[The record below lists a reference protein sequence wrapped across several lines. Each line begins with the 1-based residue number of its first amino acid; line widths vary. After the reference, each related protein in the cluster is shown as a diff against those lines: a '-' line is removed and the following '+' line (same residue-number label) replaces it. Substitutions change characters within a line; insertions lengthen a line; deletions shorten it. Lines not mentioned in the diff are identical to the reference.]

1 MAKEKL
7 EKTNAI
13 RILEREKVSYQH
25 RSWSAA
31 TKENTGVELAQ
42 ALGQPPEQVFKT
54 LVTVGKSGNHYVF
67 MLPVAETL
75 HLKKAAAAVGE
86 KAVSMIKE
94 KELLPLTG
102 YVHGGCSPIGMKKLF
117 PTVIHESAL
126 QFDTILCSAGK
137 IGHQLEVSPL
147 DIQKVTG
154 CTLGGRANVLLFGE
168 QRNRSDSPVTFEQGV
183 VNEDSRQQAN
193 PCELHAMQ

>member
-25 RSWSAA
+25 RSWPAA

-117 PTVIHESAL
+117 PTYIDETAQLYDEIGV
-126 QFDTILCSAGK
+126 SAGCR
-137 IGHQLEVSPL
+137 
-147 DIQKVTG
+147 G
-154 CTLGGRANVLLFGE
+154 CQVLLDPM
-168 QRNRSDSPVTFEQGV
+168 QLTDY
-183 VNEDSRQQAN
+183 VNATLCDLTE
-193 PCELHAMQ
+193 

>member
-42 ALGQPPEQVFKT
+42 ALGQSPEQVFKT

-117 PTVIHESAL
+117 QRSSMKV
-126 QFDTILCSAGK
+126 LCNLIRFCAVLGK
-137 IGHQLEVSPL
+137 SGISWKFLRW
-147 DIQKVTG
+147 IFRK
-154 CTLGGRANVLLFGE
+154 
-168 QRNRSDSPVTFEQGV
+168 
-183 VNEDSRQQAN
+183 
-193 PCELHAMQ
+193 

>member
-54 LVTVGKSGNHYVF
+54 LVENLGIIMF
-67 MLPVAETL
+67 LCC
-75 HLKKAAAAVGE
+75 
-86 KAVSMIKE
+86 
-94 KELLPLTG
+94 LL
-102 YVHGGCSPIGMKKLF
+102 
-117 PTVIHESAL
+117 
-126 QFDTILCSAGK
+126 
-137 IGHQLEVSPL
+137 
-147 DIQKVTG
+147 QKR
-154 CTLGGRANVLLFGE
+154 CI
-168 QRNRSDSPVTFEQGV
+168 
-183 VNEDSRQQAN
+183 
-193 PCELHAMQ
+193 

>member
-25 RSWSAA
+25 RSWPAA

-75 HLKKAAAAVGE
+75 HLKKAATAVGE

-102 YVHGGCSPIGMKKLF
+102 YVHG
-117 PTVIHESAL
+117 VIHESAL

-154 CTLGGRANVLLFGE
+154 CTFADIIE
-168 QRNRSDSPVTFEQGV
+168 
-183 VNEDSRQQAN
+183 
-193 PCELHAMQ
+193 

>member
-42 ALGQPPEQVFKT
+42 ALGQSPEQVFKT

-102 YVHGGCSPIGMKKLF
+102 YVHGGCSPIGMKKHF
-117 PTVIHESAL
+117 PTYIHETCTA
-126 QFDTILCSAGK
+126 FPYIYISAGIRGLQIK
-137 IGHQLEVSPL
+137 IAADDLIKETKAEICS
-147 DIQKVTG
+147 
-154 CTLGGRANVLLFGE
+154 LFTE
-168 QRNRSDSPVTFEQGV
+168 
-183 VNEDSRQQAN
+183 
-193 PCELHAMQ
+193 

>member
-1 MAKEKL
+1 MNHGKGK
-7 EKTNAI
+7 I
-13 RILEREKVSYQH
+13 RENQCNSNFRTGKVSYQH
-25 RSWSAA
+25 RSWPAA

-54 LVTVGKSGNHYVF
+54 LVTVGNSGNHYVF

-117 PTVIHESAL
+117 PTVINESAL

-137 IGHQLEVSPL
+137 IGHQLEVTPL

-154 CTLGGRANVLLFGE
+154 CTFADIIE
-168 QRNRSDSPVTFEQGV
+168 
-183 VNEDSRQQAN
+183 
-193 PCELHAMQ
+193 

>member
-25 RSWSAA
+25 RSWQAA

-102 YVHGGCSPIGMKKLF
+102 YVHGGCSPIGMKKLY
-117 PTVIHESAL
+117 PTFIDESAQL
-126 QFDTILCSAGK
+126 FDAICVSAGK
-137 IGHQLEVSPL
+137 IGAQV
-147 DIQKVTG
+147 
-154 CTLGGRANVLLFGE
+154 
-168 QRNRSDSPVTFEQGV
+168 
-183 VNEDSRQQAN
+183 
-193 PCELHAMQ
+193 ELAPDALCGLISAKYAELTD

>member
-13 RILEREKVSYQH
+13 RILEREKIPYHH
-25 RSWSAA
+25 RVWAAA
-31 TKENTGVELAQ
+31 TRENTGVELAA

-75 HLKKAAAAVGE
+75 QLKKAATAVGE
-86 KAVSMIKE
+86 KAISMIKE

-117 PTVIHESAL
+117 PTVVHETAL
-126 QFDTILCSAGK
+126 QFETILCSAGK
-137 IGHQLEVSPL
+137 IGHQLELAPSAIRQL
-147 DIQKVTG
+147 TDCTFADIV
-154 CTLGGRANVLLFGE
+154 E
-168 QRNRSDSPVTFEQGV
+168 
-183 VNEDSRQQAN
+183 
-193 PCELHAMQ
+193 

>member
-1 MAKEKL
+1 M
-7 EKTNAI
+7 
-13 RILEREKVSYQH
+13 
-25 RSWSAA
+25 
-31 TKENTGVELAQ
+31 ELAQ

-102 YVHGGCSPIGMKKLF
+102 YVHGGCSPIGMKKHF
-117 PTVIHESAL
+117 PTYIHETCTA
-126 QFDTILCSAGK
+126 FPYIYISAGIRGLQIK
-137 IGHQLEVSPL
+137 IAADDLIKETKAEICS
-147 DIQKVTG
+147 
-154 CTLGGRANVLLFGE
+154 LFTE
-168 QRNRSDSPVTFEQGV
+168 
-183 VNEDSRQQAN
+183 
-193 PCELHAMQ
+193 

>member
-25 RSWSAA
+25 RSWPAA

-102 YVHGGCSPIGMKKLF
+102 YVHGGCSPIGMKKNY
-117 PTVIHESAL
+117 PVYIHESCL
-126 QFDTILCSAGK
+126 SHDPIYISAGQRGLQIK
-137 IGHQLEVSPL
+137 IAAGALIEFVSAEVGDL
-147 DIQKVTG
+147 VG
-154 CTLGGRANVLLFGE
+154 
-168 QRNRSDSPVTFEQGV
+168 
-183 VNEDSRQQAN
+183 
-193 PCELHAMQ
+193 

>member
-25 RSWSAA
+25 RSWPAA

-75 HLKKAAAAVGE
+75 HLKKAAA
-86 KAVSMIKE
+86 MIKE

-102 YVHGGCSPIGMKKLF
+102 YVHGGCSTKKKKKLF

-154 CTLGGRANVLLFGE
+154 CTFADIIE
-168 QRNRSDSPVTFEQGV
+168 
-183 VNEDSRQQAN
+183 
-193 PCELHAMQ
+193 

>member
-102 YVHGGCSPIGMKKLF
+102 YVHGGCSPIGMKKPF
-117 PTVIHESAL
+117 QTVIDESCML
-126 QFDTILCSAGK
+126 FDTIIFSAGK
-137 IGHQLEVSPL
+137 IGYQVEVAL
-147 DIQKVTG
+147 DDMKR
-154 CTLGGRANVLLFGE
+154 L
-168 QRNRSDSPVTFEQGV
+168 
-183 VNEDSRQQAN
+183 VNYSTADLTEY
-193 PCELHAMQ
+193 L

>member
-75 HLKKAAAAVGE
+75 HLKKAAETCRTQNAA
-86 KAVSMIKE
+86 
-94 KELLPLTG
+94 
-102 YVHGGCSPIGMKKLF
+102 KKK
-117 PTVIHESAL
+117 
-126 QFDTILCSAGK
+126 DK
-137 IGHQLEVSPL
+137 
-147 DIQKVTG
+147 D
-154 CTLGGRANVLLFGE
+154 
-168 QRNRSDSPVTFEQGV
+168 
-183 VNEDSRQQAN
+183 
-193 PCELHAMQ
+193 

>member
-102 YVHGGCSPIGMKKLF
+102 YVHGGCSPIGIAFFLCRGRKKREVLSIQHNN
-117 PTVIHESAL
+117 PYRGGVA
-126 QFDTILCSAGK
+126 SAGY
-137 IGHQLEVSPL
+137 SP
-147 DIQKVTG
+147 
-154 CTLGGRANVLLFGE
+154 R
-168 QRNRSDSPVTFEQGV
+168 
-183 VNEDSRQQAN
+183 
-193 PCELHAMQ
+193 

>member
-67 MLPVAETL
+67 MLPVADYRIYSGWL
-75 HLKKAAAAVGE
+75 FSHWHE
-86 KAVSMIKE
+86 KAVS
-94 KELLPLTG
+94 
-102 YVHGGCSPIGMKKLF
+102 
-117 PTVIHESAL
+117 
-126 QFDTILCSAGK
+126 
-137 IGHQLEVSPL
+137 
-147 DIQKVTG
+147 
-154 CTLGGRANVLLFGE
+154 
-168 QRNRSDSPVTFEQGV
+168 NRHS
-183 VNEDSRQQAN
+183 
-193 PCELHAMQ
+193 